1 MILFLSHLRDR
12 TVVCF
17 TEEETNTQGSR
28 SWPKFPQLQ
37 GQRAEVKPAL
47 TPKPNLFP
55 LLTAPD
61 LQEYHVSEAGLEFY
75 FLEKPPICPSFI
87 HSTSSNPPGYFAAFA
102 PLISKPAWD
111 NREQRAWPGPP
122 SAHPE
127 AFLVPSPVDC
137 VP

>member
-12 TVVCF
+12 IVVSF

-28 SWPKFPQLQ
+28 SWPKFQLT
-37 GQRAEVKPAL
+37 RAEGRSQARL

-55 LLTAPD
+55 LLAAPD

-87 HSTSSNPPGYFAAFA
+87 HSTSSNPPGYFAACA
-102 PLISKPAWD
+102 PLISEPAWD
-111 NREQRAWPGPP
+111 SGEQKAWPGPP

-127 AFLVPSPVDC
+127 AFLVPSPVDW